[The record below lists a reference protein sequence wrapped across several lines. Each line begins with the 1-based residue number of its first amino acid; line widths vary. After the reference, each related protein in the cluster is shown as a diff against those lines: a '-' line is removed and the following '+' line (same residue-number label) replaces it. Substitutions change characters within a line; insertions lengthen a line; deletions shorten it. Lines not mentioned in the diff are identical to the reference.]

1 MSDWTLIT
9 GTGRSG
15 TSCFAKLMNACFPDR
30 PMPGADYW
38 NENVNAGCEG
48 NLSALLENPNLA
60 LPPGVIVKDPRAEDL
75 LRLVN
80 IGCIPS
86 FVFVCFRPLH
96 LSAESRM
103 SNQMKY
109 FGPIQHTIGV
119 DYQSRIM
126 QGLEHELR
134 GTSKLQYL
142 NDHVAVGMIM
152 DTIWQHNIPHAILK
166 YPDFVTDAETLY
178 EQVNAAL
185 PIDKDV
191 FMEKHAEIMDPSLVH
206 KK

>member
-1 MSDWTLIT
+1 
-9 GTGRSG
+9 
-15 TSCFAKLMNACFPDR
+15 
-30 PMPGADYW
+30 
-38 NENVNAGCEG
+38 
-48 NLSALLENPNLA
+48 
-60 LPPGVIVKDPRAEDL
+60 
-75 LRLVN
+75 
-80 IGCIPS
+80 
-86 FVFVCFRPLH
+86 
-96 LSAESRM
+96 
-103 SNQMKY
+103 MKY
-109 FGPIQHTIGV
+109 FGPLQHTIGV

-178 EQVNAAL
+178 EQVNAAR
-185 PIDKDV
+185 PINKDV

-206 KK
+206 RK